1 MVFATATHKDLRRT
15 EEVSMTEPSPRDITQ
30 MLIDWSNG
38 DREALDSLIPVVYRE
53 LRRQAARHMRRER
66 PGHTLQ
72 TTDLI
77 HEAYLRLVDQKN
89 VRWQNRTHFFAVAAQ
104 LMRRILVDHAR
115 RRHRAKRG
123 GSAIALP
130 LEEGLVVA
138 AEKSEADLLALDEA
152 LTRLAAIDV
161 RQSQIVELRCFSG
174 LSIEETAAVIGVS
187 PTTVKDDLNMAKAWL
202 RREIGGGKAK

>member
-1 MVFATATHKDLRRT
+1 MVFATATHKNLQRT

-38 DREALDSLIPVVYRE
+38 DREVLDRLIPVVYGE
-53 LRRQAARHMRRER
+53 LRRQAARHLRRER

-89 VRWQNRTHFFAVAAQ
+89 VRWQNRTHFFAVAAH

-138 AEKSEADLLALDEA
+138 AAKSNADLLALDEA

-174 LSIEETAAVIGVS
+174 LSIEETAAVLGVS
-187 PTTVKDDLNMAKAWL
+187 LTTVKDDLNMAKAWL

>member
-1 MVFATATHKDLRRT
+1 
-15 EEVSMTEPSPRDITQ
+15 
-30 MLIDWSNG
+30 
-38 DREALDSLIPVVYRE
+38 
-53 LRRQAARHMRRER
+53 MRGER
-66 PGHTLQ
+66 AGHTLQ

-89 VRWQNRTHFFAVAAQ
+89 VRWQNRAHFFAVAAQ

-138 AEKSEADLLALDEA
+138 AEKPEADLLALDEA
-152 LTRLAAIDV
+152 LTRLAAIDFG
-161 RQSQIVELRCFSG
+161 RARLWNCDASAG
-174 LSIEETAAVIGVS
+174 
-187 PTTVKDDLNMAKAWL
+187 
-202 RREIGGGKAK
+202 

>member
-1 MVFATATHKDLRRT
+1 MTA
-15 EEVSMTEPSPRDITQ
+15 PSPRDITE

-38 DREALDSLIPVVYRE
+38 DREALDSLIPVVDRE

-66 PGHTLQ
+66 SGHTLQ

-77 HEAYLRLVDQKN
+77 HEAYLRLVDQKQ

-123 GSAIALP
+123 GSGIALP

-138 AEKSEADLLALDEA
+138 AEKPEADLLALDEA
-152 LTRLAAIDV
+152 LTRLAALDV

-174 LSIEETAAVIGVS
+174 LSIEETAAVLGVS
-187 PTTVKDDLNMAKAWL
+187 ATTVKDDLNMAKAWL

>member
-1 MVFATATHKDLRRT
+1 M
-15 EEVSMTEPSPRDITQ
+15 
-30 MLIDWSNG
+30 
-38 DREALDSLIPVVYRE
+38 
-53 LRRQAARHMRRER
+53 
-66 PGHTLQ
+66 
-72 TTDLI
+72 I

-123 GSAIALP
+123 GSGIVLP
-130 LEEGLVVA
+130 LDEGLLLA
-138 AEKSEADLLALDEA
+138 AEKSDVNLLALDEA

-174 LSIEETAAVIGVS
+174 LSIEETAAVLGVS
-187 PTTVKDDLNMAKAWL
+187 RTTVKDDLNMAKAWL
-202 RREIGGGKAK
+202 RREIGGGRAK

>member
-1 MVFATATHKDLRRT
+1 
-15 EEVSMTEPSPRDITQ
+15 

-38 DREALDSLIPVVYRE
+38 DREALDRLLPVVYTE
-53 LRRQAARHMRRER
+53 LRRQAARHLRRER
-66 PGHTLQ
+66 AGHTLQ

-89 VRWQNRTHFFAVAAQ
+89 VRWQNRAHFFAVAAQ
-104 LMRRILVDHAR
+104 SMRRILVDHAR

-130 LEEGLVVA
+130 LDEGLLVA
-138 AEKSEADLLALDEA
+138 AEKSEVDLLALDEA

-161 RQSQIVELRCFSG
+161 RQGQVVELRFFSG
-174 LSIEETAAVIGVS
+174 LSIEETATVLGVS
-187 PTTVKDDLNMAKAWL
+187 LTTVKDDLNMAKAWL
-202 RREIGGGKAK
+202 RREMGGGKEK